1 MVQTMTQIRALSG
14 DELRRRC
21 DPASLPFASTEEV
34 APLAATIGQ
43 RRALDAIAFGLD
55 ISGDGYNL
63 FVLGPTGTGKRT
75 TLRRLVEAAA
85 RERPRPS
92 DWVYLFDFSTERRAI
107 AVPLPTGRAGT
118 FARDMERFVEDARR
132 EIGRAFESD
141 EYQHRAHG
149 IVASLEARRQEA
161 LAAFKAF
168 AEGLGLTLEFTP
180 GGIVTLP
187 AVNGKKLTAEEF
199 EALPDEQKARLQA
212 ASRQVDEQFPEV
224 MAQMRTLEREARELT
239 VGLDREVGLFAVGH
253 LVDDLKT
260 RHADVEPLGTW
271 LDAVREDV
279 VEHLSEFRAPADG
292 DGGEQQVPEPFAAER
307 RRARENVMGRYE
319 VNVLVAQPE
328 GAGAPVVI
336 ENSPTYYNL
345 FGRVEYR
352 TVFGAVTTDHR
363 NIRAGAVHRA
373 NGGYLVLQAA
383 DVLRD
388 PFAWERLKE
397 TLRERRIRMEN
408 IGAQFTLFPT
418 QTFDPEPIPAELK
431 VVLMGSP
438 AVYQALFLL
447 DEEFRKLFKVPAE
460 FDVEMP
466 WGDDEVALY
475 ASFVS
480 SRVRDVGLRHF
491 DRGAV
496 ARVIEHG
503 ARLAGDQR
511 KLSTR
516 FAEIVDLVAES
527 AYWAGEAGGERV
539 AADHVE
545 KAIAERA
552 RRSALSEDKVRELIL
567 EGTLKIET
575 EGLVVGQVNGL
586 AVLASAGR
594 VFGQP
599 IRITASSSVG
609 RGEIVHLDRETAM
622 SGPIH
627 TKGFLILT
635 GFLQHH
641 YGRERPLAVRA
652 SLVVEQSY
660 GEIEGDSASLAELCA
675 ILSSLAEVPIR
686 QGIAVTGSIDQHGSV
701 QPVGGVNEKVE
712 GFFEVCRRRGLTGD
726 QGVIVPQTNVK
737 NLMLAPEVIEA
748 VQTGQFHVWAATR
761 VDEAVELLTGLPTGE
776 LGPDGSYP
784 AGTLHR
790 LVDDRMA
797 RLAEAARAAQ
807 GREPVPGS
815 GAS

>member
-1 MVQTMTQIRALSG
+1 MSQTRALAAE
-14 DELRRRC
+14 ELRRRC

-55 ISGDGYNL
+55 IQGDGYNL

-75 TLRRLVEAAA
+75 TLRRLVEGAA
-85 RERPRPS
+85 RERPRPA
-92 DWVYLFDFSTERRAI
+92 DWVYLFDFSTQRRAI
-107 AVPLPTGRAGT
+107 AVSLPTGRANVL
-118 FARDMERFVEDARR
+118 ARDMQRFVEDARR
-132 EIGRAFESD
+132 EMARAFESD
-141 EYQHRAHG
+141 EYQHRSHA
-149 IVASLEARRQEA
+149 VAAGLEARRQEA
-161 LAAFKAF
+161 LGAFKVF
-168 AEGLGLTLEFTP
+168 AENLGLALEFTP
-180 GGIVTLP
+180 AGIVTLP
-187 AVNGKKLTAEEF
+187 TVDGKKLTGEEF
-199 EALPDEQKARLQA
+199 EALPDEQKERLTA
-212 ASRQVDEQFPEV
+212 DSRRVDEQFPEV
-224 MAQMRTLEREARELT
+224 MAKMRSLEREARELT
-239 VGLDREVGLFAVGH
+239 AGLDREVGLFAVGH
-253 LVDDLKT
+253 LVDDLKA
-260 RHADVEPLGTW
+260 RYADVQPLEAW

-279 VEHLSEFRAPADG
+279 VEHLGQFRAPAEG
-292 DGGEQQVPEPFAAER
+292 DGGEQQVPEPFATER
-307 RRARENVMGRYE
+307 RRARENVLGQYE
-319 VNVLVAQPE
+319 VNVLVGQPE
-328 GAGAPVVI
+328 GAGAPVVV

-345 FGRVEYR
+345 FGRIEYR
-352 TVFGAVTTDHR
+352 TVYGAVTTDHR

-383 DVLRD
+383 DVLGD
-388 PFAWERLKE
+388 PFAWDRLKE

-408 IGAQFTLFPT
+408 IGAQYTLFPT
-418 QTFDPEPIPAELK
+418 QTFDPEPIPADLK
-431 VVLMGSP
+431 VVLVGSP
-438 AVYQALFLL
+438 AVYQALYLL

-480 SRVRDVGLRHF
+480 SRVRDGGLRHF

-516 FAEIVDLVAES
+516 FAEIVDLVTES
-527 AYWAGEAGGERV
+527 AYWAGEAGDERV

-552 RRSALSEDKVRELIL
+552 GRSALAEDKVRELIL
-567 EGTLKIET
+567 DGTLKIET
-575 EGLVVGQVNGL
+575 EGSVVGQMNGL
-586 AVLASAGR
+586 AVLAAAGR
-594 VFGQP
+594 LFGQP

-652 SLVVEQSY
+652 SIVVEQSY

-686 QGIAVTGSIDQHGSV
+686 QGVAVTGSIDQHGSV
-701 QPVGGVNEKVE
+701 QPVGGVNEKIE

-726 QGVIVPQTNVK
+726 QGVMVPQTNVK

-748 VQTGQFHVWAATR
+748 VQTGRFHVWAATR
-761 VDEAVELLTGLPTGE
+761 VDEAVELLTGLATGE
-776 LGPDGSYP
+776 LQPDGTYP

-790 LVDDRMA
+790 LVDDRMT
-797 RLAEAARAAQ
+797 RLTEAARAAQ
-807 GREPVPGS
+807 GRETLPGS